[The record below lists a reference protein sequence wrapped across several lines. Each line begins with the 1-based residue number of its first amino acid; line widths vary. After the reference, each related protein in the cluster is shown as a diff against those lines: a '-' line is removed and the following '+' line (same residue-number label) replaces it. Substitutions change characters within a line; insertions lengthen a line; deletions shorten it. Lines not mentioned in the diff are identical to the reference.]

1 MTMTSF
7 EPMTMTSFERFPPTL
22 RRRYLAAAWIAFLI
36 AFQAS
41 CRTRDS
47 DFAALQRRG
56 ETAMGVNQY
65 TSAHVFESLPDGG
78 RIVLQRQSDDSAGTA
93 RIRAHMSTI
102 AEQFRRG
109 EFAIPGF
116 VHAQGVPGTDVMAS
130 HRTRISYTA
139 DTLPRGGQVRI
150 TTNDTAALAAVH
162 EFLAFQR
169 HEHHAAAHGP

>member
-1 MTMTSF
+1 MPRETKRES
-7 EPMTMTSFERFPPTL
+7 
-22 RRRYLAAAWIAFLI
+22 AAEQRTALGRGHRAVVWLAFLV

-41 CRTRDS
+41 CRTRRDA

-65 TSAHVFESLPDGG
+65 TSSHAFESLPDGG
-78 RIVLQRQSDDSAGTA
+78 RIVLQRQTDDSAGTA

-109 EFAIPGF
+109 DFAIPGF
-116 VHAQGVPGTDVMAS
+116 VHAQGVPGTAVMAS
-130 HRTRISYTA
+130 HRAHISSTA
-139 DTLPRGGQVRI
+139 GTLPRGGQLRI
-150 TTNDTAALAAVH
+150 TTTDPTAVAAIH

-169 HEHHAAAHGP
+169 HEHHAAGHGP